1 MVHIHIPKRPQH
13 ADMKAFIEDAKCFE
27 ALYNG
32 YFAALQRV
40 ALSIVSCPETA
51 EEIVSDVFVKI
62 WKNRNQLSVST
73 SLQAYLFA
81 AVRNQSVDYLRRM
94 CRVRYCTDE
103 ALPQYASDHPDPE
116 SRLIAAEM
124 EKRIEAAIE
133 SLPPQG
139 RKVFRLN
146 RDSGMKYHE
155 IAVHLNISIKTV
167 ETHMGRSLSFL
178 REKLGRGAPVTS

>member
-1 MVHIHIPKRPQH
+1 MVHFHIPKRPQLT
-13 ADMKAFIEDAKCFE
+13 DIKAFIEDTECFE

-32 YFAALQRV
+32 YFPALQRV
-40 ALSIVSCPETA
+40 ALHIVSCPETA
-51 EEIVSDVFVKI
+51 EEIVSDVFIKI
-62 WKNRNQLSVST
+62 WKNRDRLSVST
-73 SLQAYLFA
+73 SLHSYLFA

-103 ALPQYASDHPDPE
+103 ALPQHASDHPDPE
-116 SRLIAAEM
+116 SRLIAAET
-124 EKRIEAAIE
+124 EKRIEEAIE

-146 RDSGMKYHE
+146 RDNGMKYHE
-155 IAVHLNISIKTV
+155 IAAHLNISIKTV

-178 REKLGRGAPVTS
+178 REKLGCGAF